1 MGLGWTLYEGDDYHS
16 KESIDKMARGEPLT
30 DQVDGPTPWVLTSST
45 VARLAQF
52 VQWTNPPGCGSRGSE
67 AHLSRGSVP
76 EIPDNVALEPD
87 RIPWLLQLHGI
98 IQREITSK
106 ANAIVLCSAL
116 KRAYR
121 QMLLFGRTCL
131 PSSDSPTAVDGVWF
145 AFLHGPFKLIQE
157 RLEAREGHYMSA
169 ALLQSQFDTL
179 EPPVDTE
186 NAFSVDVQRSIP
198 EVASDIESA
207 LSVRL

>member
-1 MGLGWTLYEGDDYHS
+1 MASRRHAEAPCHSPVSSAVSGAAAAAARQNDSYYHGSERERELGWTLYEGDDYHS

-30 DQVDGPTPWVLTSST
+30 DQ
-45 VARLAQF
+45 
-52 VQWTNPPGCGSRGSE
+52 
-67 AHLSRGSVP
+67 
-76 EIPDNVALEPD
+76 D

>member
-1 MGLGWTLYEGDDYHS
+1 MILIIMGVSGSGKTCVGTYLSEKLGWTLYEGDDYHS

-30 DQVDGPTPWVLTSST
+30 DQ
-45 VARLAQF
+45 
-52 VQWTNPPGCGSRGSE
+52 
-67 AHLSRGSVP
+67 
-76 EIPDNVALEPD
+76 D